1 MNNRQRLQEYTE
13 LAQCVYHLT
22 KKIAREVSSVITAQQ
37 RDIRLKDNVLIG
49 LYKKMF
55 FTFECLIDEAKRAR
69 SESMHHLKTL
79 TECYIYFRW
88 VAQRADNVNA
98 WLTQAKCYGEKKSF
112 FQANPDYPSQQE
124 FLNSWKDSYD
134 ISLKC
139 AESEWKEANSCIRDI
154 EKEWKEYLKSTE
166 KVMGVAKE
174 GNSLDIYN
182 TIYKAAC
189 EPSHLTDLDS
199 HMSAPSKPISLKRH
213 DGSVLVASLSLHY
226 SVLIMSRLMRDI
238 CVYHGLSHD
247 ERLETI
253 NINLC
258 KLKGS

>member
-1 MNNRQRLQEYTE
+1 MNKRQRLQEYTE
-13 LAQCVYHLT
+13 LAQRVYTLA
-22 KKIAREVSSVITAQQ
+22 KKIAREVSSIITAQQ

-98 WLTQAKCYGEKKSF
+98 WLTQAKCYREKANF
-112 FQANPDYPSQQE
+112 FQANPDYPSQQL
-124 FLNSWKDSYD
+124 FLNSWEDSYN
-134 ISLKC
+134 IFLKC
-139 AESEWKEANSCIRDI
+139 AKSEWKEANSCICDI
-154 EKEWKEYLKSTE
+154 EKEWKEYLKITK
-166 KVMGVAKE
+166 KVKGVATE
-174 GNSLDIYN
+174 GNSSDIYN

-213 DGSVLVASLSLHY
+213 EGSVLVASLSLHY
-226 SVLIMSRLMRDI
+226 SVLIMSQLMSDI
-238 CVYHGLSHD
+238 CVYHGLRHD
-247 ERLETI
+247 ESLKII
-253 NINLC
+253 NIKLC